1 MNTFETIMSRKSV
14 RKFTDEVISDSDL
27 NAILEA
33 AMAGPS
39 AANARPFE
47 FLVIRDKKKL
57 EELGEKASKYSRP
70 MKNATLGIVVCA
82 DKKRMF
88 PDAPGFAA
96 VDTTIAVENLILAAW
111 DMGIG
116 SVWLG
121 VWPNESNMANV
132 TAICGLPADTEPQHL
147 IALGYPEDPM
157 PNAREGRFEE
167 NRIHYE
173 KW

>member
-47 FLVIRDKKKL
+47 FLVVRDKDML
-57 EELGEKASKYSRP
+57 VQMGEKTSRYSGP

-82 DKKRMF
+82 NRDKMF
-88 PDAPGFAA
+88 PDAKGYAA
-96 VDTTIAVENLILAAW
+96 VDTTIATENLILAAW
-111 DMGIG
+111 GMGIG

-121 VWPNESNMANV
+121 VWPSESNIKAL
-132 TAICGLPADTEPQHL
+132 TELFQLPDNIEPQHL

>member
-14 RKFTDEVISDSDL
+14 RKFTEEVISDADL
-27 NAILEA
+27 NSILEA
-33 AMAGPS
+33 GMAGPS

-47 FLVIRDKKKL
+47 FLVIRDKHML
-57 EELGEKASKYSRP
+57 EELGENSSKYSKP

-82 DKKRMF
+82 DKSRIF
-88 PDAPGFAA
+88 PNAHGFSA
-96 VDTTIAVENLILAAW
+96 VDTTIAAENMILAAW

-121 VWPNESNMANV
+121 IWPDESNMENV
-132 TAICGLPADTEPQHL
+132 ARIAGLPDSTEPQHL
-147 IALGYPEDPM
+147 IAFGYPEDPM
-157 PNAREGRFEE
+157 PNMRGGRFEE
-167 NRIHYE
+167 SKIHYE

>member
-14 RKFTDEVISDSDL
+14 RKFTDEAISDSDL
-27 NAILEA
+27 NAMLEA

-47 FLVIRDKKKL
+47 FLVVRDKEML
-57 EELGEKASKYSRP
+57 AQMAEKTSKYSGP
-70 MKNATLGIVVCA
+70 LKNAALGIVVLVN
-82 DKKRMF
+82 KNRMF
-88 PDAPGFAA
+88 PDAPGYAA
-96 VDTTIAVENLILAAW
+96 VDTSIATENMILAAW
-111 DMGIG
+111 SMGIG

-121 VWPNESNMANV
+121 VWPSQSNIDALTELLN
-132 TAICGLPADTEPQHL
+132 LPADIEPQHL
-147 IALGYPEDPM
+147 IAFGYPEDPM